1 MDLDDLLGNTTST
14 APTTVPVQGTENKNA
29 LDFFND
35 VGQINF
41 NNNSAP

>member
-14 APTTVPVQGTENKNA
+14 PSVQPTENKNA

-35 VGQINF
+35 VG
-41 NNNSAP
+41 